1 MPVRGQPVSRFDG
14 PVGWDPLVGLL
25 GLLHVQGA
33 LMSRNYGLRP
43 GRGEI
48 YQPPVKE
55 LSRIVVF
62 FSLLFGATLLALLI
76 TAMMALA
83 QFMYWIIS

>member
-1 MPVRGQPVSRFDG
+1 
-14 PVGWDPLVGLL
+14 
-25 GLLHVQGA
+25 
-33 LMSRNYGLRP
+33 MSRNYGIKP
-43 GRGEI
+43 GREEI
-48 YQPPVKE
+48 YQPPAKE
-55 LSRIVVF
+55 LSRIGVF